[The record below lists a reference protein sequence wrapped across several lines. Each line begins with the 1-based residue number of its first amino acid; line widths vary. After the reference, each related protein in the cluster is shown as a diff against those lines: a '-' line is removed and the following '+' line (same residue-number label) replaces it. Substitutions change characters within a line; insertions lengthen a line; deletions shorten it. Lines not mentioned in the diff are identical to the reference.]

1 MTQHGGPP
9 DGHDTTHPAPLS
21 RRRLLRAGLVMVPLA
36 GLAYT
41 LLASAP
47 GVDEVGA
54 ALTELRPAFVLLALV
69 GEAVHI
75 LAMAQAYRSALVAT
89 DVALTYRQQLPAF
102 LAGYGVGQ
110 LLPAGGAV
118 GGAVIGQRMI
128 AAGVPRAAAA
138 AAVTL
143 TGILNLLAI
152 ALLVSGGLLVATL
165 LGGTETGM
173 LALALGAVAVL
184 LALVAV
190 ALGVVRS
197 PDRGHRILDRLEG
210 VMGRIGADLDAWRS
224 SLDQL
229 GTSPP
234 TPRGLVAVVLWAVV
248 AWAGNA
254 GALWAVF
261 AGLGAPLAGD
271 VLLLGFGVQHLVA
284 MIPISPG
291 GVGLVEAGVAGT
303 YTALGV
309 AGSTAVTGVIGYRL
323 VSFWLP
329 VAIGLTLYVRV
340 LVRDGARTHEQAPH

>member
-1 MTQHGGPP
+1 MTRPDHQRDDRDPHG
-9 DGHDTTHPAPLS
+9 APLS
-21 RRRLLRAGLVMVPLA
+21 RRRLLRAGLVAVPLA
-36 GLAYT
+36 GLAYA

-54 ALTELRPAFVLLALV
+54 ALTELRPEFVALALA
-69 GEAVHI
+69 GEAVHV
-75 LAMAQAYRSALVAT
+75 LAMAQAYRSALAAV
-89 DVALTYRQQLPAF
+89 DVALPYRRQLPAF

-118 GGAVIGQRMI
+118 GGAVVGQRMI
-128 AAGVPRAAAA
+128 AAGAPRAAAA
-138 AAVTL
+138 AAVAL

-152 ALLVSGGLLVATL
+152 ALLVGGGLLVTTL

-173 LALALGAVAVL
+173 LGLALGAVVVL
-184 LALVAV
+184 LALSAI
-190 ALGVVRS
+190 ALAVVRS

-229 GTSPP
+229 STSPP
-234 TPRGLVAVVLWAVV
+234 SPRGLVAVVLWAVV

-261 AGLGAPLAGD
+261 AGLGAPLAAD
-271 VLLLGFGVQHLVA
+271 VLLLGFGMQHLVA

-291 GVGLVEAGVAGT
+291 GIGLVEAGLAGT

-309 AGSTAVTGVIGYRL
+309 PGGAAVTGVIGYRL
-323 VSFWLP
+323 ISFWLP
-329 VAIGLTLYVRV
+329 VAIGLTTYLRM
-340 LVRDGARTHEQAPH
+340 LVRDGTRRHEQTPH

>member
-1 MTQHGGPP
+1 MTRPTAPP
-9 DGHDTTHPAPLS
+9 DDHETVVAMS
-21 RRRLLRAGLVMVPLA
+21 RRRLVRAGLVAVPLA
-36 GLAYT
+36 GLAYA

-54 ALTELRPAFVLLALV
+54 ALTELRPGFVLLALV
-69 GEAVHI
+69 GEAVHV
-75 LAMAQAYRSALVAT
+75 LGMAQAYRSALAAA
-89 DVALTYRQQLPAF
+89 DVTLPYRRQLPAF

-118 GGAVIGQRMI
+118 GGAVVGQRMI
-128 AAGVPRAAAA
+128 AAGAPRAAAA

-152 ALLVSGGLLVATL
+152 ALLVSGGLLAATL

-173 LALALGAVAVL
+173 LAVALGAVVVL
-184 LALVAV
+184 VALLAV
-190 ALGVVRS
+190 ALAVVRS
-197 PDRGHRILDRLEG
+197 PERVRWLLDRLDG
-210 VMGRIGADLDAWRS
+210 VMRRVGADLAAWRS

-229 GTSPP
+229 HASPP
-234 TPRGLVAVVLWAVV
+234 SPRGLVAVVLWALV

-261 AGLGAPLAGD
+261 AGLGTRLASD

-291 GVGLVEAGVAGT
+291 GIGLVEAGLAGT

-309 AGSTAVTGVIGYRL
+309 TGGTAVTAVIGYRL

-329 VAIGLTLYVRV
+329 VALGLTAYLRV
-340 LVRDGARTHEQAPH
+340 LVRDGSREQARA